1 MDTVL
6 EKKFTA
12 KDSREDLC
20 SAIIALSSDKNCRL
34 LFSDDNEWKQ
44 SKLTEIARLARIL
57 KKKL

>member
-1 MDTVL
+1 
-6 EKKFTA
+6 
-12 KDSREDLC
+12 
-20 SAIIALSSDKNCRL
+20 